1 MKNVVVIEKLITMA
15 WELSDGNGD
24 VTAIPDAHIPA
35 LDEKGMEL
43 VSQQF
48 LKDVS
53 TAGTLTDNIKML
65 PSDPEDGI
73 AYTGTWEITDCKP
86 GAQAY
91 SLPFGVE
98 IQVTDD
104 GGASIASQLYSQFSA
119 SPETASDDDLAVGA
133 SDALESF
140 LLALAAEGVNLND
153 RRIRRA
159 LEVAVDQ
166 IGNNL

>member
-1 MKNVVVIEKLITMA
+1 MKNAVVIEKLVTMT
-15 WELSDGNGD
+15 WELSDQNSA
-24 VTAIPDAHIPA
+24 VTAIPDEHIPA

-53 TAGTLTDNIKML
+53 TAGTLTDNIHML
-65 PSDPEDGI
+65 PSDPDDGI
-73 AYTGTWEITDCKP
+73 AYTGTWQITDIKP
-86 GAQAY
+86 GEQSY
-91 SLPFGVE
+91 RLPFGVE
-98 IQVTDD
+98 INVVE
-104 GGASIASQLYSQFSA
+104 GGASIVSHLYSQFAADPAES
-119 SPETASDDDLAVGA
+119 SDDDLAVGA

-153 RRIRRA
+153 RRIRKA